1 MIVIGPYLRMRRG
14 DPEAQTDQHGIRGS
28 PARLEEAVGLAS
40 AIDLTVANALIAPVS
55 LHRFLFRRH
64 ARRATVE
71 VAHRLAQIGISLL
84 GLSIF
89 GVILLIFDVVVG
101 FTAGVVAGLAV
112 AVVLVGLW
120 VVLPLTVRHE
130 QQEALD

>member
-1 MIVIGPYLRMRRG
+1 M
-14 DPEAQTDQHGIRGS
+14 
-28 PARLEEAVGLAS
+28 
-40 AIDLTVANALIAPVS
+40 
-55 LHRFLFRRH
+55 
-64 ARRATVE
+64 
-71 VAHRLAQIGISLL
+71 AHRLAQIGISLL